1 MYQQIRARCFRC
13 HLSSND
19 DIGHVRSEM
28 AVHLCGMT
36 DELGQR
42 IRARVRDVSDF
53 PRPGVLFKDI
63 TPLLADPVL
72 FPQVIAAMARPFDTS
87 QITHVVAIESRGFFF
102 GMPVA
107 LTLGAS
113 FVPARK
119 PGKLPR
125 PTVDE
130 SYDLEYGR
138 DALAIHADAFGRGDR
153 VLLIDDVLATGGTA
167 AAGCRIV
174 DRMGGDLVAV
184 VVLAEIVALG
194 GRVKMPARR
203 IDSLVQY

>member
-1 MYQQIRARCFRC
+1 MN
-13 HLSSND
+13 H
-19 DIGHVRSEM
+19 
-28 AVHLCGMT
+28 
-36 DELGQR
+36 ELQQR

-63 TPLLADPVL
+63 TPLLADTVL
-72 FPQVIAAMARPFDTS
+72 FPAVIAAMARPFRTP
-87 QITHVVAIESRGFFF
+87 QITHVVGIESRGFFF
-102 GMPVA
+102 AVPIA
-107 LTLGAS
+107 LALGAA

-125 PTVDE
+125 LSVQE

-167 AAGCRIV
+167 AACCRII
-174 DRMGGDLVAV
+174 DRMGGDLVAI
-184 VVLAEIVALG
+184 VVLAEIVALA
-194 GRVKMPARR
+194 GRVTLPTRR
-203 IDSLVQY
+203 IESLIQYGPHETTSRSSGDVDTFGAGPRSSVG

>member
-1 MYQQIRARCFRC
+1 MN
-13 HLSSND
+13 H
-19 DIGHVRSEM
+19 
-28 AVHLCGMT
+28 
-36 DELGQR
+36 ELQQR

-72 FPQVIAAMARPFDTS
+72 FPDVIAAMARPFHTP
-87 QITHVVAIESRGFFF
+87 QVTHVVGIESRGFLF
-102 GMPVA
+102 GVPIA
-107 LTLGAS
+107 LALGAS

-125 PTVDE
+125 VSVQE

-138 DALAIHADAFGRGDR
+138 DALAIHADAFSRSDR
-153 VLLIDDVLATGGTA
+153 VLLVDDVLATGGTA
-167 AAGCRIV
+167 AAACRII

-184 VVLAEIVALG
+184 VVLAEIVALA
-194 GRVKMPARR
+194 GRATLPTRR
-203 IDSLVQY
+203 IESLIQY